1 MTLPSSGALSLND
14 VRGEFGGPSSNVAI
28 NSYYRNG
35 SFVYNVTK
43 NLNVPTSGQ
52 IDFNDFYGTEGAG
65 VYGKV
70 TFGTANTGGKLPSTY
85 TGVDTIGHFTSTF
98 GSFQDASITV
108 GSTARTAR
116 AVMQGTLVGTSAFIY
131 YYDFNQTSAITTNTF
146 IQVYDTSSLKV
157 DFAHG
162 TASNMFSPTSP
173 APTNRIEQCGSNS
186 PGTSQGPSSPPSP
199 ATEAALPFLIQELDT
214 LFGTKE
220 VTCNDYLDKIFI
232 RNGRNVPLCR

>member
-43 NLNVPTSGQ
+43 NLNVPTSGT
-52 IDFNDFYGTEGAG
+52 IAFDDFYGTEGAG

-70 TFGTANTGGKLPSTY
+70 TFGTANTGGKIPNTFV
-85 TGVDTIGHFTSTF
+85 GVDTIGQFTSTF

-116 AVMQGTLVGTSAFIY
+116 TVMQGTLIGASAFIY
-131 YYDFNQTSAITTNTF
+131 YYDFNQTSTVTPNTF

-157 DFAHG
+157 DFGHG
-162 TASNMFSPTSP
+162 SSAPNMYST
-173 APTNRIEQCGSNS
+173 TLEQCGSAAS
-186 PGTSQGPSSPPSP
+186 GTSQGPSSPASP
-199 ATEAALPFLIQELDT
+199 PNGGSPPFPNS
-214 LFGTKE
+214 GTGYI
-220 VTCNDYLDKIFI
+220 VWDK
-232 RNGRNVPLCR
+232 GSHV